1 MQDAD
6 HHNLLKSSAAAA
18 ADASVLGA
26 STNAK
31 SEEPAIDSKGLV
43 TLVRHEDKSSR
54 ERSTCGWRYRLISEG
69 DKNNVA
75 WVHVVDIDGAKPH
88 YHKRAIELY
97 YVLEGEGTIRLEGQ
111 EHAIRKGSVVQ
122 IPPGVVH
129 SGTGRMRVLVVA
141 IPNVKDDMFYPEQD
155 QS

>member
-6 HHNLLKSSAAAA
+6 HNNLLKSSAAAN

-26 STNAK
+26 SAK
-31 SEEPAIDSKGLV
+31 TEAEGPAIDSKGLV

>member
-1 MQDAD
+1 MKKVNKDRKD
-6 HHNLLKSSAAAA
+6 
-18 ADASVLGA
+18 
-26 STNAK
+26 
-31 SEEPAIDSKGLV
+31 LV
-43 TLVRHEDKSSR
+43 PLVRHENKSTR

-69 DKNNVA
+69 DENIVA

-97 YVLEGEGTIRLEGQ
+97 YVLEGEGTIRLDGQ

-122 IPPGVVH
+122 IPPGVIH

-155 QS
+155 EGAIDDQEA